1 MKKPTLILICL
12 FFLSACA
19 PKINTQITK
28 TYPTLSY
35 NDEVKVF
42 GLKTVL
48 PANVEVI
55 GSIKIGDTGFTLNCN
70 YETVLENAKIEARKI
85 GGNAI
90 KITEHLFPNIFGS
103 SCHRIKAD
111 ILKIN
116 DFNNLNIT
124 QNIDSSL
131 LNADYAVLNF
141 YRLSGQGP
149 LVNYDIHLGDS
160 VICRVRNN
168 TKQSIKVKIFG
179 ANILWAKTESRSEIP
194 IQIEKGKTYFI
205 RCDLGVGFMVGNP
218 KLFLVNPEIG
228 QEEFDYITRDAN
240 KNDLL
245 TQITLND
252 GRVLKGYIKN
262 DTDGVIYFTLVKN
275 GTSTETQINKSE
287 IKEII
292 SPK

>member
-48 PANVEVI
+48 PANIEVI

-90 KITEHLFPNIFGS
+90 KITEHSFPDLLS
-103 SCHRIKAD
+103 SCHRIKVNILRIDD
-111 ILKIN
+111 ISK
-116 DFNNLNIT
+116 LNIIE
-124 QNIDSSL
+124 NINSDD
-131 LNADYAVLNF
+131 LNSN
-141 YRLSGQGP
+141 
-149 LVNYDIHLGDS
+149 
-160 VICRVRNN
+160 
-168 TKQSIKVKIFG
+168 
-179 ANILWAKTESRSEIP
+179 KT
-194 IQIEKGKTYFI
+194 
-205 RCDLGVGFMVGNP
+205 
-218 KLFLVNPEIG
+218 
-228 QEEFDYITRDAN
+228 
-240 KNDLL
+240 DLL